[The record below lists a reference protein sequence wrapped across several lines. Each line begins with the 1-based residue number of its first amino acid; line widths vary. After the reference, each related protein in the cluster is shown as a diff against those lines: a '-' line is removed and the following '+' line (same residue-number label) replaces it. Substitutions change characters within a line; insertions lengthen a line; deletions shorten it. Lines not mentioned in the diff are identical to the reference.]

1 MIDCSSGGIGDKD
14 RPQRMKIEQGFLVP
28 FAAEIGDKADIAAMA
43 VGFLWDHKICDA
55 LLSKGQADMGALA
68 REVLD
73 DLN

>member
-1 MIDCSSGGIGDKD
+1 M
-14 RPQRMKIEQGFLVP
+14 P
-28 FAAEIGDKADIAAMA
+28 FAAEISDKADIAAMA
-43 VGFLWDHKICDA
+43 VGFLWDHKTCDA